1 MNLQVNIYE
10 SFARNK
16 PRNYAQVQDL
26 IYDEIGKSVKL
37 ITIYHIISKNSKIK
51 VVAGIPMEK
60 VRAEST
66 LEFIIDCSHLSKV
79 LFILFQCLGKLILN
93 FQRSKQKKKRQTNKF
108 LSWLTVYRGRYLF
121 FHF

>member
-79 LFILFQCLGKLILN
+79 LFILEID
-93 FQRSKQKKKRQTNKF
+93 T
-108 LSWLTVYRGRYLF
+108 
-121 FHF
+121 